1 MRLYGTRRRG
11 SVTGLA
17 ASVADVAELKRLQ
30 TSGGFAD
37 KTLIYVEDSNAIY
50 AYDRQAS
57 TAESLPEVVT
67 PNAGVGRWNLVAGG
81 EGAVRSINVTA
92 PIVDTGTA
100 TDPNIGLGT
109 LSPNPA
115 GSYTSANIT
124 VDAYGRVTSASNSG
138 EASTGVHVHNKYADV
153 STVVGPN
160 QAILSYEEYEVPEDI
175 DIELL
180 ANSDIVIL

>member
-11 SVTGLA
+11 SITGLA
-17 ASVADVAELKRLQ
+17 ASVDDVAELKRLQ

-37 KTLIYVEDSNAIY
+37 KTLIYVEATNAIY
-50 AYDRQAS
+50 AYDRQS
-57 TAESLPEVVT
+57 SVAESAPEVIA
-67 PNAGVGRWNLVAGG
+67 PNGGVGRWNLVSGG
-81 EGAVRSINVTA
+81 EGSLNSVSVTA
-92 PIVDTGTA
+92 PIVNTGT
-100 TDPNIGLGT
+100 TEDPNIGLAT

-138 EASTGVHVHNKYADV
+138 EALTGVHVHNKYADV

-160 QAILSYEEYEVPEDI
+160 QAILSYEEYEIPEDI